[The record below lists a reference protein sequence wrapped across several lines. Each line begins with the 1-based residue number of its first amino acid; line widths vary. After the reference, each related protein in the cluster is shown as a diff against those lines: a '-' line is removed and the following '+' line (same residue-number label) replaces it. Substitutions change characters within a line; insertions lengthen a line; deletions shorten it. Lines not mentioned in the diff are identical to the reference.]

1 MGTSQKD
8 RLGVDPDAAFSELPT
23 ATQNAIVE
31 YLIEEEG
38 TTEITE
44 EVEMIVGSSA
54 ADGATAASV
63 GCAIQTKT
71 AIHKPNLGVS
81 CGNTS
86 PVRSG
91 VGTAPR
97 SLTTLYSTGIS
108 GPFTLGNS
116 WAMLAVT
123 NRADR
128 AIGYTGTTRRATSRF
143 CFQGDLGCPI
153 TDNYPS
159 LTKRQYGNGSTG

>member
-71 AIHKPNLGVS
+71 AIHSQFGGVVWKYIS
-81 CGNTS
+81 STQWCWDGTQITDD
-86 PVRSG
+86 PLFYRDFWTVYPWEFVRHVSSNESG
-91 VGTAPR
+91 GQGDWVHR
-97 SLTTLYSTGIS
+97 
-108 GPFTLGNS
+108 
-116 WAMLAVT
+116 
-123 NRADR
+123 D
-128 AIGYTGTTRRATSRF
+128 YTKGHFRF

-153 TDNYPS
+153 NNYPS